1 MQSLPCAARYLDD
14 NVAGELGRQVRMTA
28 AASWFGRL
36 AGLRIPGIAQW
47 SWPAASP
54 SSMRPVSI
62 ERDLRLDF
70 FRGLSLFFIFIDHIP
85 NNSLS
90 YGTLHAIAFSDA
102 AEVFIFIS
110 GYTAALVYGQLL
122 LRRGALVA
130 TVQIYYRVWQL
141 YVAHIFIFMIYT
153 AEVSYATFTLR
164 THNFSEE
171 LRLNN
176 FLQEPDRAIV
186 KTLLLQYQPEFL
198 DILPL
203 YIVLLAFFPIVLL
216 LQRLRPFAPL
226 ILSFAIYL
234 ATLYFGWEPKTY
246 PNNDGWFFN
255 PFAWQFLFIVGA
267 TAGTAQSAAQPP
279 LPPWPWIPRAA
290 IAVTVAVGIIKL
302 SWLANGFWDSVPALF
317 FDQLGELA
325 EDKSDLSILRLI
337 SFFAL
342 TLTVVHFMRRDS
354 AILRHPLSKLII
366 VCGQHSLHV
375 FCLGILLSVLGRFIV
390 NSFSSSLLMQLVVNV
405 VGLALMIALAQLMS
419 WYRKKSR
426 PPASSPVAK
435 ASVAG

>member
-1 MQSLPCAARYLDD
+1 
-14 NVAGELGRQVRMTA
+14 MTA
-28 AASWFGRL
+28 AASWLKRL
-36 AGLRIPGIAQW
+36 AAAPGIGRW
-47 SWPAASP
+47 AAWVAGR
-54 SSMRPVSI
+54 SMRPVSI

-85 NNSLS
+85 NNFLS
-90 YGTLHAIAFSDA
+90 YATLHTVAFSDA

-110 GYTAALVYGQLL
+110 GYTAALVYGQMLV
-122 LRRGALVA
+122 RRGTLVA

-164 THNFSEE
+164 THNYSEE
-171 LRLNN
+171 LRLND
-176 FLQEPDRAIV
+176 FLQTPDLAII
-186 KTLLLQYQPEFL
+186 KTLVLQYQPEFL

-216 LQRLRPFAPL
+216 LQRRMPFAPL
-226 ILSFAIYL
+226 FLSFLIYL

-267 TAGTAQSAAQPP
+267 TAGTAQSAAQPL
-279 LPPWPWIPRAA
+279 LPDWPWIPRIA
-290 IAVTVAVGIIKL
+290 IAVTAAVAVIKL
-302 SWLANGFWDSVPALF
+302 TWLANRFWDAVPALF
-317 FDQLGELA
+317 YEQLGEMA
-325 EDKSDLSILRLI
+325 EDKSDLSVLRLI

-354 AILRHPLSKLII
+354 AILRHPLSKLVI

-390 NSFSSSLLMQLVVNV
+390 NTISSSLLMQVAVNV
-405 VGLALMIALAQLMS
+405 AGLGLMIALAQLMS
-419 WYRKKSR
+419 WYRKKTR
-426 PPASSPVAK
+426 PPTAAAPVAQ
-435 ASVAG
+435 ASMAR

>member
-1 MQSLPCAARYLDD
+1 
-14 NVAGELGRQVRMTA
+14 
-28 AASWFGRL
+28 
-36 AGLRIPGIAQW
+36 
-47 SWPAASP
+47 
-54 SSMRPVSI
+54 MRPVPI

-85 NNSLS
+85 SNVLS
-90 YGTLHAIAFSDA
+90 YGTLQAIAFSDA

-122 LRRGALVA
+122 VRRGALVA

-153 AEVSYATFTLR
+153 AEVSYATFTLH
-164 THNFSEE
+164 THNYSEE

-176 FLQEPDRAIV
+176 FLQEPDLAIV
-186 KTLLLQYQPEFL
+186 KVLLLQYQPEFL

-203 YIVLLAFFPIVLL
+203 YIVLLAVFPLVLL
-216 LQRLRPFAPL
+216 MQRRLPFVPL

-234 ATLYFGWEPKTY
+234 LTLYFGWQPKTY
-246 PNNDGWFFN
+246 PANDGWFFN
-255 PFAWQFLFIVGA
+255 PFAWQFLFVVGA
-267 TAGTAQSAAQPP
+267 TAGSAQTAAQSP
-279 LPPWPWIPRAA
+279 LPHWPWIPRTA
-290 IAVTVAVGIIKL
+290 IAVTIAVVVIKV
-302 SWLANGFWDSVPALF
+302 SWLAHGVWEGIPALF
-317 FDQLGELA
+317 DDHLEELA
-325 EDKSDLSILRLI
+325 SDKSNLSPVRLV

-342 TLTVVHFMRRDS
+342 TLTTVHFMRRDS
-354 AILRHPLSKLII
+354 AILRHRWAKPVI

-390 NSFSSSLLMQLVVNV
+390 SAISNSLLAQVAVNV
-405 VGLALMIALAQLMS
+405 AGLALMIALAQLMS

-426 PPASSPVAK
+426 PPAAAPAAQ
-435 ASVAG
+435 ASVAR

>member
-1 MQSLPCAARYLDD
+1 
-14 NVAGELGRQVRMTA
+14 MTA
-28 AASWFGRL
+28 AASWLGRL
-36 AGLRIPGIAQW
+36 AALRVPNIAQW
-47 SWPAASP
+47 TAVAAAGP

-85 NNSLS
+85 NNVLS
-90 YGTLHAIAFSDA
+90 YGTVQVIAFSDA

-122 LRRGALVA
+122 LRRGTLVA

-176 FLQEPDRAIV
+176 FMQEPDRAIV

-203 YIVLLAFFPIVLL
+203 YIALLAFFPIVLL
-216 LQRLRPFAPL
+216 LQRTRPFAPL

-246 PNNDGWFFN
+246 PNNEGWFFN

-267 TAGTAQSAAQPP
+267 TAGTAQSAAQPL
-279 LPPWPWIPRAA
+279 LPPWPWIPRVA
-290 IAVTVAVGIIKL
+290 IAVTIAVAVIKL
-302 SWLANGFWDSVPALF
+302 SWIANGSWDGIPALF
-317 FDQLGELA
+317 HDQLHELA
-325 EDKSDLSILRLI
+325 DDKSDLSPVRLV

-342 TLTVVHFMRRDS
+342 VLTVVHFMRRDS
-354 AILRHPLSKLII
+354 AILRHPLAKLAIT
-366 VCGQHSLHV
+366 CGQHSLHV

-390 NSFSSSLLMQLVVNV
+390 SSIPSSLLMQLAVNIA
-405 VGLALMIALAQLMS
+405 GLALMIALAQLMS

-426 PPASSPVAK
+426 PPAPASVAK
-435 ASVAG
+435 ASVAS